1 MLIFIQNKLKHLQVK
16 LFQFIIYKTFFNLI
30 TKIWLIYIIYQS
42 FLFGGM
48 RIRKVINYFVISIVV
63 FILSSNICLNLTT
76 IIANNIVL
84 NWNFCIIKTLI
95 MTLKDIR
102 QIFGTTLLS
111 MIIMLFILKHDKDI
125 KFKLKNIKKVPSED
139 GSFEYGSSRWATKK
153 EIRKKYKTWTIK
165 SKLKYGGIPVTYL
178 NNKFYYSDNFD
189 HTLIIGSTGSGKTI
203 SCILPLIFNL
213 GCAGESMVINDTKGE
228 LFSYTANFLKD
239 KGYDIK
245 IINLRDALA
254 SDGWNP
260 LHLPYKYYQNNN
272 KDEAGD
278 MIENFSKS
286 LCKNLSSKDMYWEK
300 SATAVLSALCY
311 ALIEDA
317 PNESQVNL
325 YSIYNLLVEHG
336 SKTIDRFNSLD
347 LYFQQ
352 KPFGSLSKM
361 SYATGSFAKGETRA
375 TLFSVLATVIKMFSD
390 TGIANLTSR
399 TDFELDEIGINKTA
413 VFLIIPDEKE
423 SRHELASLF
432 IDQCYQAL
440 VNTAQ
445 SMKNGKVPIRVNFIL
460 DEFANMPPISSISNK
475 ITVSR
480 SRNIRFYLVL
490 QDFDQLKETYKDSAG
505 TIKSN
510 CTNWIYLLTSNN
522 ETAKEISSR
531 IGKYTISTSRTSTSS
546 RIDQKDFNI
555 SSDKS
560 LLGRELIMPEELM
573 RLKIGEGIFIT
584 TREYPIKAKL
594 LPISEYGIKIKM
606 SNVPIEQKNF
616 KIDCFNLDE
625 FRKNKL
631 KNDDN
636 DSKIDLV

>member
-1 MLIFIQNKLKHLQVK
+1 M
-16 LFQFIIYKTFFNLI
+16 
-30 TKIWLIYIIYQS
+30 
-42 FLFGGM
+42 FG
-48 RIRKVINYFVISIVV
+48 SI
-63 FILSSNICLNLTT
+63 LLMS
-76 IIANNIVL
+76 
-84 NWNFCIIKTLI
+84 I
-95 MTLKDIR
+95 M
-102 QIFGTTLLS
+102 
-111 MIIMLFILKHDKDI
+111 MLFILKYDKE
-125 KFKLKNIKKVPSED
+125 FKLKFRRFKKMPEED

-153 EIRKKYKTWTIK
+153 EIKKNYKTWTID
-165 SKLKYGGIPVTYL
+165 SKLKSGGIPVTYMDG
-178 NNKFYYSDNFD
+178 KYYYSDKFD

-213 GCAGESMVINDTKGE
+213 ANAGESMVINDTKGE
-228 LFSYTANFLKD
+228 LYSYTADYLK
-239 KGYDIK
+239 KHGYQIR

-260 LHLPYKYYQNNN
+260 LHLPYKYYKKNNI
-272 KDEAGD
+272 DEAGD

-300 SATAVLSALCY
+300 SANAVLNALCY

-317 PNESQVNL
+317 PSESQVNL

-336 SKTIDRFNSLD
+336 TKTIDRFNSLD

-399 TDFELDEIGINKTA
+399 TDFELDDIGKKKTA

-445 SMKNGKVPIRVNFIL
+445 NMKDGKMPVRVNFIL

-510 CTNWIYLLTSNN
+510 CTNWIYLLTSDN
-522 ETAKEISSR
+522 ETAKEISNR
-531 IGKYTISTSRTSTSS
+531 LGKYTISSNRISTST
-546 RIDQKDFNI
+546 RLEQLDYNI
-555 SSDKS
+555 SNDKS
-560 LLGRELIMPEELM
+560 LIGRELLMPDELM
-573 RLKIGEGIFIT
+573 RFKLGEGLFMA
-584 TREYPIKAKL
+584 TRQYPIKSNFI
-594 LPISEYGIKIKM
+594 PILNYGFKIKM
-606 SNVPIEQKNF
+606 SVVPKKQKNYT
-616 KIDCFNLDE
+616 IDCFNLDE
-625 FRKNKL
+625 FRKQKVQDQ
-631 KNDDN
+631 DD
-636 DSKIDLV
+636 KKVDLV